1 MSDSNGPAPVPGV
14 RTLAS
19 PLSAHE
25 TVERLKEVIAERG
38 LKLFALIDHSGGARE
53 AGLAMNESKL
63 LIFGH
68 PRGGTPLMVAAPLAA
83 LDLPLKALVWAD
95 EAGAVWVSYYETG
108 ELGLRHHV
116 PNDLLAPLHVIDAV
130 VSSAV
135 S

>member
-1 MSDSNGPAPVPGV
+1 MNDSSGPTAGV

-19 PLSAHE
+19 PLCAHD
-25 TVERLKEVIAERG
+25 TVERLKEVVAERG
-38 LKLFALIDHSGGARE
+38 LTLFAVIDHSGGAHE
-53 AGLAMNESKL
+53 AGLEMNESKL

-83 LDLPLKALVWAD
+83 LDLPLKALVWED
-95 EAGAVWVSYYETG
+95 DAGAVWVSYYETG

-116 PNDLLAPLHVIDAV
+116 PNELLAPLHVIDAV

>member
-1 MSDSNGPAPVPGV
+1 MSDSNGPARVPGV

-19 PLSAHE
+19 PLSAHD

-38 LKLFALIDHSGGARE
+38 LSLFALIDHSGGAHE
-53 AGLAMNESKL
+53 VGLEMNESKL
-63 LIFGH
+63 RIFGH

-95 EAGAVWVSYYETG
+95 DAAAVWVSYYETG

-116 PNDLLAPLHVIDAV
+116 SNELLAPLHVIDEV
-130 VSSAV
+130 VSSALA
-135 S
+135 